1 MIPDLMIPY
10 ITYTKYYNNQNE
22 QTWIQGE
29 NIMSD
34 NFSEYLIDTINKG
47 ALSLMLSIG
56 HRAKLFDLM
65 STLPPSS
72 IKEIAEK
79 SKLNER
85 YVKEWLGAMV
95 TGKIIDYDSEDNTFT
110 LAKEKAQYLTREDSI
125 YNFAA
130 SMQWIPVLAQVEDEI
145 LECFSKGGGVPYSSY
160 HRFHEVMAEESY
172 QTVVTGLIEHILPLA
187 PNLINKLEKGIKVLD
202 IGCGMG
208 KAVNMMAKHFPN
220 STFYGYDLSVQAI
233 EVAKKEATKIG
244 NPNTFFQVQDILNL
258 NIIEKFDFVTAFDAI
273 HDQPKPDEVL
283 RNIYKSLNNGGM
295 FLMQDILASTPLKD
309 NVAHPLGPFLYTI
322 SCLHC
327 VSVSLSQNGAGLGAM
342 WGKEK
347 AVEMLKEAGFSNVE
361 VKTLPHDF
369 QNYYYTS
376 YREE

>member
-10 ITYTKYYNNQNE
+10 ITHTKHYNNQDE
-22 QTWIQGE
+22 QIWIQGE
-29 NIMSD
+29 SITSD

-95 TGKIIDYDSEDNTFT
+95 TGKIIDYDSENDTFT

-172 QTVVTGLIEHILPLA
+172 QTVVTVLIEHILPLA

-208 KAVNMMAKHFPN
+208 KAVNMMAKRFPN
-220 STFYGYDLSVQAI
+220 STFYGYDLSAQAI

-244 NPNTFFQVQDILNL
+244 NPNTVFQVQDILNL

-347 AVEMLKEAGFSNVE
+347 AIEMLKEAGFSNVE

>member
-309 NVAHPLGPFLYTI
+309 NVEHPLGPFLYTI

>member
-10 ITYTKYYNNQNE
+10 IIYTKHYNNQNE

>member
-1 MIPDLMIPY
+1 
-10 ITYTKYYNNQNE
+10 
-22 QTWIQGE
+22 
-29 NIMSD
+29 
-34 NFSEYLIDTINKG
+34 
-47 ALSLMLSIG
+47 
-56 HRAKLFDLM
+56 
-65 STLPPSS
+65 
-72 IKEIAEK
+72 
-79 SKLNER
+79 
-85 YVKEWLGAMV
+85 
-95 TGKIIDYDSEDNTFT
+95 
-110 LAKEKAQYLTREDSI
+110 
-125 YNFAA
+125 
-130 SMQWIPVLAQVEDEI
+130 
-145 LECFSKGGGVPYSSY
+145 
-160 HRFHEVMAEESY
+160 
-172 QTVVTGLIEHILPLA
+172 
-187 PNLINKLEKGIKVLD
+187 
-202 IGCGMG
+202 
-208 KAVNMMAKHFPN
+208 MAKHFPN
-220 STFYGYDLSVQAI
+220 STFYGYDLSAQAI
-233 EVAKKEATKIG
+233 EVAKKEAKKIG
-244 NPNTFFQVQDILNL
+244 NPNTVFQVQNILDL
-258 NIIEKFDFVTAFDAI
+258 TFIEKFDLITAFDAI

>member
-10 ITYTKYYNNQNE
+10 ITHTKYYNNQDE
-22 QTWIQGE
+22 QIWIQGE
-29 NIMSD
+29 SITSD

-65 STLPPSS
+65 STLSPSS

-95 TGKIIDYDSEDNTFT
+95 TGKIIDYDSENDTFT

-172 QTVVTGLIEHILPLA
+172 QTVVTVLIEHILPLA

-208 KAVNMMAKHFPN
+208 KAVNMMAKRFPN
-220 STFYGYDLSVQAI
+220 STFYGYDLSAQAI

-244 NPNTFFQVQDILNL
+244 NPNTVFQVQDILNL

-347 AVEMLKEAGFSNVE
+347 AIEMLKEAGFSNVE

>member
-1 MIPDLMIPY
+1 MISY
-10 ITYTKYYNNQNE
+10 IIYTKHYNNQNE

-347 AVEMLKEAGFSNVE
+347 AIEMLKEAGFSNVE